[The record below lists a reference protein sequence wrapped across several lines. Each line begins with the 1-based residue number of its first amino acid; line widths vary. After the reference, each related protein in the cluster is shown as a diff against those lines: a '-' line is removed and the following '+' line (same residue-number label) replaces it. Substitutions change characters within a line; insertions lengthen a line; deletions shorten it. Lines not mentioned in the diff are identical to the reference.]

1 MRNKTPLIV
10 SSLLIGAALTLGA
23 AVRGQTQAAVK
34 ISYWNINTENF
45 GGPAVRE
52 LIQKFQEKN
61 PGISVEPRS
70 FQNAYTG
77 VLQGVQAAIAA
88 NDPPD
93 VVQVGY
99 LYTDY
104 VRLNLPFVPTTELA
118 KKFNGEKFLTQF
130 RANILEQGQAEGV
143 QVGLPYSLSNT
154 MVYYNAD
161 LFKKAGLNPDA
172 PPLSWAAWR
181 SAAKLIKE
189 KTGKFGLYINTLDDN
204 WTTEALMASN
214 GGALIGCQDGTVTA
228 TFDSAP
234 AAEALQTWADLVKDG
249 YALNALAPQGE
260 QAFLSGESAA
270 FVATIAKRAALQ
282 ANAKFDLKGAPFPR
296 FGTRPTRLPGGG
308 NVLVVFSKDAA
319 KQEAAWKF
327 MQYLTSKEGFTIW
340 TKGTGYA
347 PLIRGLDRDENYL
360 KGFVAQNP
368 MQRIGIQ
375 QLGNVFRWTAFPG
388 ANGLAASQ
396 ALFKATQRALGG
408 QASAKD
414 ALAQAAQ
421 EVNALIK
428 GEKCKK

>member
-1 MRNKTPLIV
+1 MRAQHKWIV
-10 SSLLIGAALTLGA
+10 SSLLLTTALAIGAA
-23 AVRGQTQAAVK
+23 GQAQTPVK

-52 LIQKFQEKN
+52 LIQRFQEKN
-61 PGISVEPRS
+61 PGITVEPRS

-104 VRLNLPFVPTTELA
+104 VRLNLPFVPTNDLA
-118 KKFNGEKFLTQF
+118 KKFNGEKFLSQF

-154 MVYYNAD
+154 MVYYNGD
-161 LFKKAGLNPDA
+161 LFKQAGLNPDS

-214 GGALIGCQDGTVTA
+214 GGSLLGCENGNAVA
-228 TFDSAP
+228 SFDSTA

-282 ANAKFDLKGAPFPR
+282 ANAKFALKGAPFPR
-296 FGTRPTRLPGGG
+296 FGTKPTRLPGGG
-308 NVLVVFSKDAA
+308 NVLVVFSKDTA

-327 MQYLTSKEGFTIW
+327 MQYLASPEGFTVW

-347 PLIRGLDRDENYL
+347 PLIRGLDRDAKYL
-360 KGFVAQNP
+360 KDFIAQNP

-375 QLGNVFRWTAFPG
+375 QLSNVFRWTAFPG

-408 QASAKD
+408 QVSAKD
-414 ALAQAAQ
+414 ALAAAAT

>member
-1 MRNKTPLIV
+1 MKSKHTWLV
-10 SSLLIGAALTLGA
+10 SSLLLTSALTLGTVA
-23 AVRGQTQAAVK
+23 NGQTQAPVT

-52 LIQKFQEKN
+52 LISRFEAKN
-61 PGISVEPRS
+61 PGIKVESRS

-77 VLQGVQAAIAA
+77 VLQGLQTSIAA
-88 NDPPD
+88 SDPPD
-93 VVQVGY
+93 VVQIGY
-99 LYTDY
+99 LYTNY
-104 VRLNLPFVPTTELA
+104 VRLNLPFVPTNDLA
-118 KKFNGEKFLTQF
+118 KKFGGEKFLAQF

-181 SAAKLIKE
+181 SAAKLIKIR
-189 KTGKFGLYINTLDDN
+189 TGKFGLYINTLDDN

-214 GGALIGCQDGTVTA
+214 GGNLIGCQDGMSVA
-228 TFDSAP
+228 TFDSP
-234 AAEALQTWADLVKDG
+234 QAAEALQTWADLVKDG
-249 YALNALAPQGE
+249 FALNALAPQGE
-260 QAFLSGESAA
+260 QAFLAGESSA

-296 FGTRPTRLPGGG
+296 FGTKHTRLPGGG
-308 NVLVVFSKDAA
+308 NVLVVFSKDTA

-327 MQYLTSKEGFTIW
+327 MQYLTSPEGFTVW

-375 QLGNVFRWTAFPG
+375 QLSNVFRWTAFPG

-414 ALAQAAQ
+414 ALAQGAL
-421 EVNALIK
+421 EVNNLIK

>member
-1 MRNKTPLIV
+1 MKKVIL
-10 SSLLIGAALTLGA
+10 SSLVLGAALATGA
-23 AVRGQTQAAVK
+23 VMVSQAQGTVK

-52 LIQKFQEKN
+52 LIAKFQEKN

-77 VLQGVQAAIAA
+77 VLQGLQASIAA

-93 VVQVGY
+93 VVQIGY

-104 VRLNLPFVPTTELA
+104 VRLNLPFININDLA
-118 KKFNGEKFLTQF
+118 TKFKGEAFLKQF
-130 RANILEQGQAEGV
+130 RSNILEQGQAEGV

-161 LFKKAGLNPDA
+161 LFKKAGLNPNSA
-172 PPLSWAAWR
+172 PLSWAAWR
-181 SAAKLIKE
+181 NAAKIIKE

-214 GGALIGCQDGTVTA
+214 GGSLLGCQNGGAVA
-228 TFDSAP
+228 TFDSP
-234 AAEALQTWADLVKDG
+234 EAAEALQTWADLVKDG
-249 YALNALAPQGE
+249 YALNAVAAQGE
-260 QAFLSGESAA
+260 QAFLAGESAA

-282 ANAKFDLKGAPFPR
+282 ANTKFTLRGAPFPR
-296 FGTRPTRLPGGG
+296 FGAKPTRLPGGG
-308 NVLVVFSKDAA
+308 NVLTVFSKDNA

-327 MQYLTSKEGFTIW
+327 MQFLASPEGFTIW

-347 PLIRGLDRDENYL
+347 PLIRGLDRDEKYL
-360 KGFVAQNP
+360 KDFIAQNP
-368 MQRIGIQ
+368 MQRIGIAQ
-375 QLGNVFRWTAFPG
+375 VANVFRWTAFPG
-388 ANGLAASQ
+388 TNGLAASQ
-396 ALFKATQRALGG
+396 SLFKATQRALGG

-421 EVNALIK
+421 EINALIK